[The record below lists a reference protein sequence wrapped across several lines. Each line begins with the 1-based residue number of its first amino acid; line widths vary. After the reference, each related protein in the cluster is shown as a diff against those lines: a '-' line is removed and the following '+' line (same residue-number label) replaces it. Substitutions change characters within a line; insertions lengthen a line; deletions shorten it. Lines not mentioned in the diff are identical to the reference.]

1 MKLSTAITQITLFAA
16 AATASAQL
24 PPESEKLASDVLKIF
39 KARCF
44 ECHGKDAVKPAE
56 FGFIDDLTKL
66 HESDYVDLR
75 VPENSPLYRE
85 IQEGNMPR
93 LTKAEKE
100 AGKKRAEPLNEEQ
113 VATVLSW
120 LRANA
125 PTGPGAAIAQ
135 NDTKPE
141 PAKPAPPPDSEP
153 PKPPVKVARKLV
165 TPQEE
170 ITAALTDLQTA
181 PREEQAE
188 TRYVSLAAVHNN
200 TRFSETQIE
209 NLRRGARKLLNS
221 LSTNPR
227 IATFPEVGPEKVLLR
242 VKLRD
247 IGWSAAIWDEVAS
260 HCPQTIETGVS
271 KALGAASS
279 ATVPILR
286 ADWMAATAARPPLYH
301 TIMGLPKRQQELE
314 KELGVDVAANLN
326 AGEVVRAGLIRSG
339 VSLANRLVERHDLR
353 LRSGYYWVSY
363 DFRSSKERSNLLE
376 FPLGPESV
384 RLAGG
389 QHAFKHAGGEFV
401 FSLPNGLNGYYVADV
416 LGNRIDGAAPTD
428 IVNDRNGVTG
438 RVEVSNGLSCIICH
452 DRGIKPMASNDA
464 IRAIASK
471 FNAEE
476 QRLIER
482 LHPVPDAFNAII
494 EKDAARFAAAIK
506 EANAETVAGQAEPV
520 GALAAAFDREVT
532 LETAA
537 AEVGLSA
544 DELSRKLEEQNQ
556 LFELRASFKGGGTLL
571 REHFVD
577 FFAGLVE
584 RLDIGKV
591 RRDVR
596 PVAVVPLPGRTA
608 TPRPI
613 AVEVRTDKATYTEGE
628 DLVVT
633 VQAAESGHL
642 RLLYQNAA
650 GEIYTL
656 FPNQFI
662 TDDRIEGGRAV
673 KVMPVP
679 NPKKPGDEVAIQ
691 ITGPNFGTEYVAA
704 IVTDQPFTDE
714 AALKEQMKSV
724 QFAKSTARD
733 IEGAITK
740 DARVISR
747 PAREGASGGARAG
760 FARATLTT
768 VKK

>member
-1 MKLSTAITQITLFAA
+1 M
-16 AATASAQL
+16 
-24 PPESEKLASDVLKIF
+24 
-39 KARCF
+39 
-44 ECHGKDAVKPAE
+44 
-56 FGFIDDLTKL
+56 
-66 HESDYVDLR
+66 
-75 VPENSPLYRE
+75 
-85 IQEGNMPR
+85 
-93 LTKAEKE
+93 
-100 AGKKRAEPLNEEQ
+100 
-113 VATVLSW
+113 
-120 LRANA
+120 
-125 PTGPGAAIAQ
+125 
-135 NDTKPE
+135 
-141 PAKPAPPPDSEP
+141 
-153 PKPPVKVARKLV
+153 
-165 TPQEE
+165 
-170 ITAALTDLQTA
+170 
-181 PREEQAE
+181 
-188 TRYVSLAAVHNN
+188 
-200 TRFSETQIE
+200 
-209 NLRRGARKLLNS
+209 
-221 LSTNPR
+221 
-227 IATFPEVGPEKVLLR
+227 
-242 VKLRD
+242 
-247 IGWSAAIWDEVAS
+247 
-260 HCPQTIETGVS
+260 
-271 KALGAASS
+271 
-279 ATVPILR
+279 
-286 ADWMAATAARPPLYH
+286 
-301 TIMGLPKRQQELE
+301 
-314 KELGVDVAANLN
+314 
-326 AGEVVRAGLIRSG
+326 
-339 VSLANRLVERHDLR
+339 
-353 LRSGYYWVSY
+353 
-363 DFRSSKERSNLLE
+363 
-376 FPLGPESV
+376 
-384 RLAGG
+384 
-389 QHAFKHAGGEFV
+389 

-428 IVNDRNGVTG
+428 IVSDRNGVTG

-452 DRGIKPMASNDA
+452 DKGIKPMTTNDA

-494 EKDAARFAAAIK
+494 EKDTVRFAAAIK

-520 GALAAAFDREVT
+520 GALAAAYDREVT
-532 LETAA
+532 LETVA

-544 DELSRKLEEQNQ
+544 DDLGRKLEEQNQ

-577 FFAGLVE
+577 YFAGLVE

-591 RRDVR
+591 RGNVQ
-596 PVAVVPLPGRTA
+596 PVAAVPLPGRMA
-608 TPRPI
+608 NPRPI

-691 ITGPNFGTEYVAA
+691 ISGPNFGTEYVAA

-747 PAREGASGGARAG
+747 PAREGAPGGARAG